1 MPIIGLAGKAPASS
15 VADLFLCFQVPV
27 NVQTGL
33 PPKFIR
39 GARSPVSRAKQD
51 LTRRSA
57 NAVFSRRLSLKVE
70 IERAFRMGT
79 RQ

>member
-27 NVQTGL
+27 TQTGL

-39 GARSPVSRAKQD
+39 GARSPVSRANQD
-51 LTRRSA
+51 LTTRSA
-57 NAVFSRRLSLKVE
+57 NAVFSRRSSLKVE